1 MALPSPISCR
11 FFFLAELRQTCN
23 SLLSI
28 PCNHYIQSLFSCLAE
43 RASDFRLSWIPSTR
57 QSSKSLIAVNVP
69 ACLCTLRGVLSDGF
83 LTILLR
89 SGNSVLLCN
98 ACGDL
103 YGEQDG
109 FLWPPALCGNVPRK
123 GLKMFHLT
131 NGSGDSLFLKTLV
144 TSNPRPKL
152 PLYLL
157 SVNECRC
164 SVPVHAWPCFIA
176 VIRVSGEQNNI
187 YFLCEPAL
195 LALPVRWG
203 TTCPVGLF
211 LASVNFSCLPS
222 KSFRAPAPCSYPG
235 CSHST
240 AVQNCTAWCITS
252 VSILSRPNRRQ
263 RNPS

>member
-1 MALPSPISCR
+1 MMFACKKFVGKLQELYTTEIIGGEIGLVYAYFMALISFFLFLLYNLAYKGENKSQVYWLTRMIGSQQNALIVALPSPISCR

-103 YGEQDG
+103 YGERDG

-123 GLKMFHLT
+123 GLKMFHIT
-131 NGSGDSLFLKTLV
+131 NGSGDSLFLKN
-144 TSNPRPKL
+144 S
-152 PLYLL
+152 
-157 SVNECRC
+157 C
-164 SVPVHAWPCFIA
+164 
-176 VIRVSGEQNNI
+176 
-187 YFLCEPAL
+187 
-195 LALPVRWG
+195 
-203 TTCPVGLF
+203 
-211 LASVNFSCLPS
+211 NFKSPS
-222 KSFRAPAPCSYPG
+222 
-235 CSHST
+235 
-240 AVQNCTAWCITS
+240 
-252 VSILSRPNRRQ
+252 
-263 RNPS
+263 